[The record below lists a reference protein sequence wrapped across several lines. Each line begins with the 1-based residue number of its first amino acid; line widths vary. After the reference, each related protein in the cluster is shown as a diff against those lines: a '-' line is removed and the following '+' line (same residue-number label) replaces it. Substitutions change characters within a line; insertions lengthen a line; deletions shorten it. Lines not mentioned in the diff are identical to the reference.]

1 MHISQI
7 DEHFQL
13 VLYLQKDLKQ
23 FLFHTAKLVFIKL
36 EGEKNFKCQ
45 GDDQCCMVLSFSKER
60 TNG

>member
-36 EGEKNFKCQ
+36 EGEKN
-45 GDDQCCMVLSFSKER
+45 
-60 TNG
+60 